1 MTKKDKTLKKW
12 EQATSETWKTV
23 EAVLKREGFVQ
34 DCASDGTHYSF
45 VHPVL
50 ALLVKK
56 FPRAPL
62 IAPYGPDGRIEIIR
76 HGKIVYGYILERISD
91 ALTIIE
97 DYYRLEES
105 GEAEEE

>member
-12 EQATSETWKTV
+12 EHATSETWKTV
-23 EAVLKREGFVQ
+23 EAALKRSGFVQ
-34 DCASDGTHYSF
+34 CGDSNGTHYSF

-56 FPRAPL
+56 DPRALL

-76 HGKIVYGYILERISD
+76 HGKIVYGYVLQRILD
-91 ALTIIE
+91 ALAIIE
-97 DYYRLEES
+97 KHYRLEES